1 MRNAGVSKE
10 PVVRVTERVHP
21 PRTRGRGVTLELL
34 IPVPHSTS
42 SAFIRVHPWL
52 TTPRGRPDTR
62 TGITP
67 NSGISR
73 GRGPLLRRQR
83 DERPKPPLTAAGR
96 HPNQNMKNNLIPATL
111 VAFLIIGTAAIAAD
125 KKTAKVTFASAD
137 TDLDG
142 KVSLREYTS
151 AYQPAM
157 DAAAAKTK
165 FSRLDKNKDGSLSS
179 EEFAPP
185 RKPRAKKETAAR

>member
-1 MRNAGVSKE
+1 
-10 PVVRVTERVHP
+10 
-21 PRTRGRGVTLELL
+21 
-34 IPVPHSTS
+34 
-42 SAFIRVHPWL
+42 
-52 TTPRGRPDTR
+52 
-62 TGITP
+62 
-67 NSGISR
+67 
-73 GRGPLLRRQR
+73 
-83 DERPKPPLTAAGR
+83 
-96 HPNQNMKNNLIPATL
+96 MKNNLIPATL

-125 KKTAKVTFASAD
+125 KKTTKVTFASAD

-179 EEFAPP
+179 EEFAPT
-185 RKPRAKKETAAR
+185 RKPRAKTETAAR